1 MTSQWRRLLSE
12 LAQRGVIKAGM
23 AYCVLA
29 VVLLQGLD
37 LVLSALLMPAW
48 IFSAAAML
56 ALLGLPVAVAFSWA
70 FEWTPGQGLRR
81 DPRGIPEG
89 WIGLM
94 ARAGLVTL
102 AVVASGSAGAVAW
115 QTTFT
120 RHLTSSAP
128 ADSRAG
134 LDLRRIAVLYLD
146 DLSPTA
152 EISHL
157 ASGFT
162 EALIHELAQVEQL
175 EVLSR
180 NAVMPFR
187 GRTAPLDELIRSL
200 NAGTLIH
207 GTLETRATSLR
218 ATIQLIDGRTGANI
232 LSRVVERSG
241 EELLVLRD
249 EIVEEAAELLR
260 RRLGQ
265 HIGLAQRRAQA
276 SNPAAWALVQRA
288 EELRANWQSL
298 EAVGDTAGARRVL
311 GAADSLLVSAHQLDP
326 GWTEPLV
333 LQGWHNLILSELAS
347 FGREGFDV
355 ASLSAGLNTVQR
367 ALEID
372 ASDPAALELRGVLR
386 ARLWRTAGA
395 HLADTLFVKAEEDLA
410 AAIRLDP
417 RRPAA
422 LTEAAELARRAGR
435 FEQALYF
442 AESAYKADE
451 FAISAEEVVRMLC
464 HVNIELRDLE
474 RAASWCG
481 EGGRRFPESARFL
494 ESELML
500 LASEGGSAPD
510 VDRAWQLVEKLDRL
524 SPLRTR
530 QELHAGYALYVA
542 AVLARAEMPDS
553 ARRVMVRAR
562 AQLRSDSPPPILDYY
577 EAHALLRLGEIGPAL
592 GRLQNLV
599 SAIPSYRV
607 YLQADWWFEDLHSNP
622 RFLQL
627 VQQD

>member
-37 LVLSALLMPAW
+37 LVLSALLMPDW
-48 IFSAAAML
+48 IFAAASML

-70 FEWTPGQGLRR
+70 FEWTPGQGFRR
-81 DPRGIPEG
+81 DPRGRAEG
-89 WIGLM
+89 WIRLM
-94 ARAGLVTL
+94 ARAGLVAL
-102 AVVASGSAGAVAW
+102 AVVASGSAGVVAW
-115 QTTFT
+115 QTAFT
-120 RHLTSSAP
+120 RHLTSAAP
-128 ADSRAG
+128 EDSRAG
-134 LDLRRIAVLYLD
+134 LDLRRVAVLYLD

-180 NAVMPFR
+180 NAVLPFR
-187 GRTAPLDELIRSL
+187 GRAAPLDELIRSL

-207 GTLETRATSLR
+207 GTLETRGTSLR

-232 LSRVVERSG
+232 LSRIVERSG
-241 EELLVLRD
+241 EELLDLRD
-249 EIVEEAAELLR
+249 EIVKEAAELLR

-265 HIGLAQRRAQA
+265 HISLAQRRAQT

-288 EELRANWQSL
+288 EELRAGWRSL
-298 EAVGDTAGARRVL
+298 EAVGDTADARRLL
-311 GAADSLLVSAHQLDP
+311 GAVDSLLVRAHQLDP

-333 LQGWHNLILSELAS
+333 LQGWNSLSLSGLAS

-355 ASLSAGLNTVQR
+355 ASLSAGLHTVQR

-372 ASDPAALELRGVLR
+372 AADPAALELRGVLR

-395 HLADTLFVKAEEDLA
+395 NLADTLFIEAEEDLA
-410 AAIRLDP
+410 AAIRIDP
-417 RRPAA
+417 RRPVA

-451 FAISAEEVVRMLC
+451 FAISAEDVLRMLC
-464 HVNIELRDLE
+464 HVNIELRDLS
-474 RAASWCG
+474 RAEGWCG

-494 ESELML
+494 EAELML
-500 LASEGGSAPD
+500 LASEGGPAPD
-510 VDRAWQLVEKLDRL
+510 VDRAWQVVEKLDRL
-524 SPLRTR
+524 SSLRRR

-553 ARRVMVRAR
+553 AHGVMARAR
-562 AQLRSDSPPPILDYY
+562 AQLPSGSPPPMLNYY
-577 EAHALLRLGEIGPAL
+577 EAHALLRLGEVESAL
-592 GRLQNLV
+592 SRLQDLV

-607 YLQADWWFEDLHSNP
+607 YLTADWWFEDLHAHP

-627 VQQD
+627 MQQE